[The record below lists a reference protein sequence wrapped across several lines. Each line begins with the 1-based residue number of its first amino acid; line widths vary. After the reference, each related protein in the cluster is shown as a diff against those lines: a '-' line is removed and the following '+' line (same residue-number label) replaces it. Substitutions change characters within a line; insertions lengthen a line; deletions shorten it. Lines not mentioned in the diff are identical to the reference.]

1 MCNSLEARE
10 KKFKKKVVDKVW
22 EQGALNKLE
31 E

>member
-1 MCNSLEARE
+1 MFNSLEARE
-10 KKFKKKVVDKVW
+10 KKFKKKVAGKLW